1 MNELETILRV
11 RNLVVGRSDAPTAI
25 LKGIGFSLRRGDFLA
40 VVGES
45 GSGKTTLSRAIIGLL
60 APELRIASGEITFAG
75 ADLTRMNERQFTQL
89 RGQDIGFVPQDP
101 GLSLNPTKTIGSQLS
116 EVFRL
121 RTDIALTGAAIQAH
135 CIALLN
141 QVGIDRPE
149 ERLRHYPHQLSG
161 GQKQRVLIAIAFA
174 CNPHL
179 LIADEPTSALNVTV
193 QRQVMTVFDRLVAER
208 GTTVVFVTHD
218 IALAADHAS
227 HILVL
232 RDGRVVEAGPVGEIL
247 RNPASSYT
255 RSLLAAQCTATP
267 IISRA
272 PEVAQHDR
280 ILEVEDLVMIFGD
293 HAGPP
298 AVDGVSFSVR
308 RGSTFALV
316 GESGSGKST
325 TARMVLGLERAV
337 SGRIRLNGRDITR
350 PSLAE
355 RRRVWREIQFVH
367 QNPDASL
374 NPRETVGGIVGS
386 PLRAHRA
393 GTAAQRAARIAAL
406 LEQVGLPSE
415 VTAKRPAELSGG
427 QRQRVAI
434 ARALALDAR
443 MLILDEALSAL
454 DIVTRMQ
461 ILDLLRRLQQSL
473 GLTLIFISHDL
484 SVVRQFADDVGVMHQ
499 GRLVE
504 TGSIGTIFDTPATP
518 YTRALLAAQPGH
530 RLASVYQAHGSDLI
544 TEPSV
549 YG

>member
-1 MNELETILRV
+1 MSESETILQV
-11 RNLVVGRSDAPTAI
+11 RNLVVGRLDSAAPAI

-75 ADLTRMNERQFTQL
+75 ADLTRLNERQFTRL

-101 GLSLNPTKTIGSQLS
+101 GLSLNPAKTIGSQIS

-121 RTDIALTGAAIQAH
+121 RTDTGLNGAAIQDR
-135 CIALLN
+135 CIALLE
-141 QVGIDRPE
+141 QVGIDRPK
-149 ERLRHYPHQLSG
+149 ERLRQYPHQLSG
-161 GQKQRVLIAIAFA
+161 GQRQRVLIAIAFA

-179 LIADEPTSALNVTV
+179 LIADEPTSALDVTV

-232 RDGRVVEAGPVGEIL
+232 RDGRAVEAGPVGEIL

-255 RSLLAAQCTATP
+255 RSLLAAQRTGTP
-267 IISRA
+267 VVSGA
-272 PEVAQHDR
+272 SGYDP
-280 ILEVEDLVMIFGD
+280 ILEVEDLVMTFGD

-298 AVDGVSFSVR
+298 AVDGVSFAVR

-325 TARMVLGLERAV
+325 TARMILGLERVV
-337 SGRIRLNGRDITR
+337 SGRICLNGRDITR
-350 PSLAE
+350 LGLAE
-355 RRRVWREIQFVH
+355 RRQIWREIQFVH

-393 GTAAQRAARIAAL
+393 GTAAHRAARIAVL
-406 LEQVGLPSE
+406 LERVGLPSE
-415 VTAKRPAELSGG
+415 VTTKRPAELSGG

-434 ARALALDAR
+434 ARALALDAK

-454 DIVTRMQ
+454 ACI
-461 ILDLLRRLQQSL
+461 
-473 GLTLIFISHDL
+473 
-484 SVVRQFADDVGVMHQ
+484 MHQ
-499 GRLVE
+499 GGFAV
-504 TGSIGTIFDTPATP
+504 PAGR
-518 YTRALLAAQPGH
+518 RA
-530 RLASVYQAHGSDLI
+530 ASSGCPDMMIRPA
-544 TEPSV
+544 
-549 YG
+549 